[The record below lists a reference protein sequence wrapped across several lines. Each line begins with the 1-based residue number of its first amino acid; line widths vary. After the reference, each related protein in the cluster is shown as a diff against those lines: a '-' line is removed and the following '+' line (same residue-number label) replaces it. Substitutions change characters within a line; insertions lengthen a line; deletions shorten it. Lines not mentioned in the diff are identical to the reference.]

1 MAVRLLVKS
10 EITVTYGAIG
20 SGGGIEQITSRTVDF
35 GASDAPLTE
44 EQFEEANAQGE
55 VEQIP
60 WALSGTVPAYNVEG
74 APKNLK
80 LNGEVLAGIYLG
92 KITSWD
98 DPAIAKLNPGASL
111 PSTKITPVYRSDG
124 SGDTYAFTNYL
135 STISPEFESKVGTS
149 TQVKFPTGVGA
160 EKNDGVA
167 AAIGQ
172 TDGAIGYVGLAYA
185 ISSELSMPLVEN
197 SAGEFPEPGVESVE
211 AAAAAVSK
219 IGPNNEI
226 SLADLPASAKGAYP
240 ISTYTY
246 VIVPLET
253 EKADEMKKFIAYA
266 IGRRPVLRAR
276 PRLRA
281 AAQAGRRR
289 RQEGDREDRQLGGGR
304 GPQQPSSAGPAQPH
318 RPHRRPAAARPLRP
332 RGGARRRGHR
342 RHRLR
347 GHPPRLAGDPASS
360 ASASSP
366 PTTGTRS
373 PSASAPRPSSTAPSS
388 PRSSRSSSRRRS
400 RSRSRST

>member
-1 MAVRLLVKS
+1 VSKRLLSVLVAALALAVALAACGGSSDGSGSTGSSAGGGSEEAGAPLVGAGSTLVAPLMSKWQSDFSSKS

-35 GASDAPLTE
+35 GASDAPLSE
-44 EQFEEANAQGE
+44 EQFEEADAQGE

-60 WALSGTVPAYNVEG
+60 WALSGTVPAYNVKG
-74 APKNLK
+74 APKDLK
-80 LNGEVLAGIYLG
+80 LNGDVISGIYLG
-92 KITSWD
+92 TITSWD

-135 STISPEFESKVGTS
+135 STVSPEFKSKVGTS

-185 ISSELSMPLVEN
+185 VSNELAMPLVEN
-197 SAGEFPEPGVESVE
+197 AAGAFPEPGVKSVE
-211 AAAAAVSK
+211 AAATAVED

-226 SLADLPASAKGAYP
+226 SLADLPSTAKGAYP

-253 EKADEMKKFIAYA
+253 EKAAEMKKFIEYA
-266 IGRRPVLRAR
+266 ITEGQSYGTDLDFAPLPKQVI
-276 PRLRA
+276 A
-281 AAQAGRRR
+281 ADEEAIAKIG
-289 RQEGDREDRQLGGGR
+289 
-304 GPQQPSSAGPAQPH
+304 S
-318 RPHRRPAAARPLRP
+318 
-332 RGGARRRGHR
+332 
-342 RHRLR
+342 
-347 GHPPRLAGDPASS
+347 
-360 ASASSP
+360 
-366 PTTGTRS
+366 
-373 PSASAPRPSSTAPSS
+373 
-388 PRSSRSSSRRRS
+388 
-400 RSRSRST
+400 

>member
-1 MAVRLLVKS
+1 MSKRPLGALIAALALTFAIAACGSSSSSSSSSGSSGASSPLVGAGSTLVAPLMSKWQSDFSSKS

-44 EQFEEANAQGE
+44 EQFEEADAQGE

-80 LNGEVLAGIYLG
+80 LSGEVLAAIYLG

-98 DPAIAKLNPGASL
+98 DPAIAKLNPGAAL

-135 STISPEFESKVGTS
+135 STIDPEFKSTVGVS

-167 AAIGQ
+167 AAISQ

-197 SAGEFPEPGVESVE
+197 SGGEFPEPGVKSVE

-226 SLADLPASAKGAYP
+226 SLADLPPSAKGAYP

-253 EKADEMKKFIAYA
+253 EKAAEMKKFIEYA
-266 IGRRPVLRAR
+266 IGAGQSYGPDLDFAPLPKQVV
-276 PRLRA
+276 A
-281 AAQAGRRR
+281 A
-289 RQEGDREDRQLGGGR
+289 DK
-304 GPQQPSSAGPAQPH
+304 
-318 RPHRRPAAARPLRP
+318 AAIAKI
-332 RGGARRRGHR
+332 G
-342 RHRLR
+342 
-347 GHPPRLAGDPASS
+347 S
-360 ASASSP
+360 
-366 PTTGTRS
+366 
-373 PSASAPRPSSTAPSS
+373 
-388 PRSSRSSSRRRS
+388 
-400 RSRSRST
+400 

>member
-1 MAVRLLVKS
+1 VSKRFLGALIAALALTLAVAACGSSSSDSTSSSASSGASSPLVGAGSTLVAPLMSKWQSDFSSKS

-44 EQFEEANAQGE
+44 EQFEEADAQGD

-60 WALSGTVPAYNVEG
+60 WALSGTVPAYNVSG
-74 APKNLK
+74 APSNLK
-80 LNGEVLAGIYLG
+80 LSGEVLAGIFLG
-92 KITSWD
+92 DISSWD

-135 STISPEFESKVGTS
+135 STVSPEFESKVGSS

-185 ISSELSMPLVEN
+185 LSNELSMPLVEN
-197 SAGEFPEPGVESVE
+197 SAGEFPEPGVKSVE
-211 AAAAAVSK
+211 AAADAVTK

-226 SLADLPASAKGAYP
+226 SLADLPASAKDAYP

-246 VIVPLET
+246 VIVPLES
-253 EKADEMKKFIAYA
+253 EKADEMKKFITYA
-266 IGRRPVLRAR
+266 IGPDGQGYGPDLDFAPLPKQVV
-276 PRLRA
+276 A
-281 AAQAGRRR
+281 AAK
-289 RQEGDREDRQLGGGR
+289 
-304 GPQQPSSAGPAQPH
+304 
-318 RPHRRPAAARPLRP
+318 
-332 RGGARRRGHR
+332 
-342 RHRLR
+342 
-347 GHPPRLAGDPASS
+347 
-360 ASASSP
+360 
-366 PTTGTRS
+366 
-373 PSASAPRPSSTAPSS
+373 TAIAKIGS
-388 PRSSRSSSRRRS
+388 
-400 RSRSRST
+400 

>member
-1 MAVRLLVKS
+1 MTRHQLKEICVSKRLLGALIAALALTFAIAACGSSSSSSSSSGSSGANAPLVGAGSTLVAPLMSKWQSDFSSKS

-44 EQFEEANAQGE
+44 EQFEEADAQGE

-74 APKNLK
+74 APKDLK
-80 LNGEVLAGIYLG
+80 LSGEVLAAIYLG

-135 STISPEFESKVGTS
+135 STVDPEFKSTVGTS

-197 SAGEFPEPGVESVE
+197 SAGEFPEPGVKSVE
-211 AAAAAVSK
+211 AAAAAISK

-246 VIVPLET
+246 AIVPLAT
-253 EKADEMKKFIAYA
+253 EKAAEMKKFIEYA
-266 IGRRPVLRAR
+266 IGEGQSYGPDLDFAPLPKQVV
-276 PRLRA
+276 A
-281 AAQAGRRR
+281 A
-289 RQEGDREDRQLGGGR
+289 DK
-304 GPQQPSSAGPAQPH
+304 
-318 RPHRRPAAARPLRP
+318 
-332 RGGARRRGHR
+332 
-342 RHRLR
+342 
-347 GHPPRLAGDPASS
+347 
-360 ASASSP
+360 
-366 PTTGTRS
+366 
-373 PSASAPRPSSTAPSS
+373 TAIAKIGS
-388 PRSSRSSSRRRS
+388 
-400 RSRSRST
+400 

>member
-1 MAVRLLVKS
+1 VSKRLLGALIAALALTFAVAACGSSSSDSTGSSGSGGSSSPLVGAGSTLVAPLMSKWQSDFSSKS

-20 SGGGIEQITSRTVDF
+20 SGGGIDQITSRTVDF

-44 EQFEEANAQGE
+44 EQFEEADAQGE

-60 WALSGTVPAYNVEG
+60 WALSGTVPAYNVSG

-80 LNGEVLAGIYLG
+80 LSGEVLAGIYLG
-92 KITSWD
+92 EITSWD

-135 STISPEFESKVGTS
+135 SSISPEFKSKVGTS

-197 SAGEFPEPGVESVE
+197 SAGEFPEPGVKSVE
-211 AAAAAVSK
+211 AAAAAVKK
-219 IGPNNEI
+219 IGPKNEI
-226 SLADLPASAKGAYP
+226 SLAELPPSAKGAYP

-253 EKADEMKKFIAYA
+253 EKADEMKKFIEYA
-266 IGRRPVLRAR
+266 IGEGQSYGPDLDFAPLPKQVV
-276 PRLRA
+276 A
-281 AAQAGRRR
+281 AGKKAIAKI
-289 RQEGDREDRQLGGGR
+289 GG
-304 GPQQPSSAGPAQPH
+304 
-318 RPHRRPAAARPLRP
+318 
-332 RGGARRRGHR
+332 
-342 RHRLR
+342 
-347 GHPPRLAGDPASS
+347 
-360 ASASSP
+360 
-366 PTTGTRS
+366 
-373 PSASAPRPSSTAPSS
+373 
-388 PRSSRSSSRRRS
+388 
-400 RSRSRST
+400 